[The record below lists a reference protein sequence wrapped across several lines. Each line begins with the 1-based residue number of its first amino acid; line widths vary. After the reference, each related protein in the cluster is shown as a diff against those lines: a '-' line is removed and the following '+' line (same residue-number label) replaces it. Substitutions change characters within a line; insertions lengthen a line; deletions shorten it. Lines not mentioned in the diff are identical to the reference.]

1 MPNAIESL
9 QNIPF
14 STLIGGPLIAAVQAQ
29 AQAAQTSI
37 TFIQAVGF
45 EPAAPTPPGGTPAPR
60 AVKNVS
66 FQYEKTDEEGKSKKF
81 NLTVPI
87 LAITPVPY
95 LRVDE
100 LNIDFTAKLNDIVT
114 SDVST
119 SHNWGVD
126 FGGQAFWGWG
136 TAYLRGSYS
145 GSHNSTTKSS
155 QSAEYT
161 MNVKVRAVQAEVPGG
176 LAKVLDIIEAVINE
190 KPAS

>member
-1 MPNAIESL
+1 MPSAVENL

-37 TFIQAVGF
+37 HFIQSVGF
-45 EPAAPTPPGGTPAPR
+45 EAATQPGVPR
-60 AVKNVS
+60 AVKNVT
-66 FQYEKTDEEGKSKKF
+66 FQYEKTDEAGTSRRF

-87 LAITPVPY
+87 LSITPVPY

-100 LNIDFTAKLNDIVT
+100 LTIDFTAKLNDLVT
-114 SDVST
+114 TDTST
-119 SHNWGVD
+119 SHNWGVN
-126 FGGQAFWGWG
+126 FGANGTWGWG

-145 GSHNSTTKSS
+145 GSHNSTSKSS

-176 LAKVLDIIEAVINE
+176 LAKVLDIIEAVITE
-190 KPAS
+190 KPTTAAAS